1 MPKEF
6 YSELKVVIPMGIEE
20 VYFFPVVHLR
30 MIAHCHCKGE
40 GGGGVL

>member
-20 VYFFPVVHLR
+20 VYFFSRSPSKN
-30 MIAHCHCKGE
+30 IARCHCKGE